1 MKLGGTAEGLPF
13 VPTDWGGGL
22 FCGLDKE
29 GVMLKKLCLLLA
41 ALLVICAGIGWG
53 IVRVRTA
60 AEIPMPVLMYHHIVP
75 DGEDCNEMSI
85 TAGRLEEDLQWL
97 ADNGYTTVLPRE
109 LAAGKVPEKPVLI
122 TFDDGYRSN
131 YELAYPLLLKHQAK
145 AVISIMTL
153 MQDCWSDEFV
163 SWIMCQEMHA
173 SGLVEIG
180 SHAYALH
187 NLDERAGRF
196 IPGEPN
202 GVERLPGESDAEFQ
216 TRVLDDIQKSFDL
229 IAENVAPPTFF
240 AYPFGRNDPDADAL
254 IQELFPVTASTHP
267 RTADLAGGLRD
278 LPRYSV
284 TMKDS
289 AARLLDPPL
298 LTRLKNGVKV
308 LLGRES

>member
-1 MKLGGTAEGLPF
+1 MVPRKECLSSQQTGAEGF
-13 VPTDWGGGL
+13 
-22 FCGLDKE
+22 FCGPDRE
-29 GVMLKKLCLLLA
+29 GVMGKKRCLLLMV
-41 ALLVICAGIGWG
+41 LLAVCAGICWG

-60 AEIPMPVLMYHHIVP
+60 VETPMPVLMYHHVVP
-75 DGEDCNEMSI
+75 DGEECNTMSV

-97 ADNGYTTVLPRE
+97 EDNGYQTVLPRE
-109 LAAGKVPEKPVLI
+109 LAAGKIPEKPVLI

-131 YELAYPLLLKHQAK
+131 YELAYPILLKHQAK
-145 AVISIMTL
+145 AVISVMVL
-153 MQDCWSDEFV
+153 MQECWADEFV
-163 SWIMCQEMHA
+163 SWIMCQEMNA

-187 NLDERAGRF
+187 NLDQRGGRF

-202 GVERLPGESDAEFQ
+202 GVERLPGESDADFR
-216 TRVLDDIQKSFDL
+216 TRVLDDIQKSYDL
-229 IAENVAPPTFF
+229 IAENVAPPAFF

-254 IQELFPVTASTHP
+254 IQELFPVTATTHS
-267 RTADLAGGLRD
+267 RMADLSLGLHD

-284 TMKDS
+284 TMRDS

-298 LTRLKNGVKV
+298 LSRLKTGVKV